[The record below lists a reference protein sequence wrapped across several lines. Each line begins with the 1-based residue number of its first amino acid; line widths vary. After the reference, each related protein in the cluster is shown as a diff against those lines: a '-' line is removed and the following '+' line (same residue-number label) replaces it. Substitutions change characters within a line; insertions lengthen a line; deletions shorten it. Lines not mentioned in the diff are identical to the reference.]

1 MEIEVVWRAFLIT
14 WVNIAPYITF
24 TNTKGLLQLFGKIRS
39 LFWALRMLYIQSNYL
54 ERKVPTWNV
63 CIQTPNLMFPG

>member
-39 LFWALRMLYIQSNYL
+39 LSFELWECCIFGAI
-54 ERKVPTWNV
+54 TWREKFL
-63 CIQTPNLMFPG
+63 PEMFAFKPLI